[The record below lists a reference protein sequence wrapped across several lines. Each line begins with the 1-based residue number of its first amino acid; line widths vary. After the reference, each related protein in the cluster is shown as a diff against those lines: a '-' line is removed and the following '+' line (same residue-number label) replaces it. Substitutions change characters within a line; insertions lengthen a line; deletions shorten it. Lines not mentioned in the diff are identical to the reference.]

1 MDPNPP
7 ILLPLVNTTND
18 GTIIQTAKYK
28 GLISL
33 DLNDNV
39 TQASVVTL
47 GQGYNSLKPE
57 LLAAILSGSFLF
69 LPLLLSVEQPTHIN
83 ALLKMRIYLHIYS
96 HPHTGH
102 RKASMYEETI
112 QCPQMF

>member
-18 GTIIQTAKYK
+18 ETIIHAKYK

-83 ALLKMRIYLHIYS
+83 ALLKMWIYLHTVIL
-96 HPHTGH
+96 
-102 RKASMYEETI
+102 I
-112 QCPQMF
+112 QATPKGFDVFLLVFM